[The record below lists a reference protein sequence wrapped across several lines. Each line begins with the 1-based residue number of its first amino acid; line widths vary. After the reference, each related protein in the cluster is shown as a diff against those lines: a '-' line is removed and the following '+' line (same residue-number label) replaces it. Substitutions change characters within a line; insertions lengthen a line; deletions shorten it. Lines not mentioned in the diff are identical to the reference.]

1 MHINFLF
8 CYNRLQPMNAI
19 NWIMILAVVHKYT
32 DESVVDETRIHLL
45 AMKTNKKP
53 SLLCI
58 FCDFCSV
65 FKHNS
70 SFLYKKHSNLL
81 RSNSWKHKRHFGL
94 FFPPSIVI

>member
-45 AMKTNKKP
+45 AMKTNKKTP
-53 SLLCI
+53 VCFVFSVISVQSLNTTP
-58 FCDFCSV
+58 V
-65 FKHNS
+65 FFTRNIQI
-70 SFLYKKHSNLL
+70 Y
-81 RSNSWKHKRHFGL
+81 
-94 FFPPSIVI
+94 